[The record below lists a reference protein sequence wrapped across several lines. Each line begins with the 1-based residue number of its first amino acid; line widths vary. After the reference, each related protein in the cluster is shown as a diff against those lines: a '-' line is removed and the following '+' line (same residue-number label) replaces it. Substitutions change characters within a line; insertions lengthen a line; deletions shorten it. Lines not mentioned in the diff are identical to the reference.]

1 MIRFSNSVPT
11 SNIVVIKSRVVG
23 RNIRRP
29 KVLSA
34 SEYTAS
40 KTAVGVTSNAYDVA
54 LSPGMPDSNVDLGL
68 LYSNGYRY
76 QYIKYK
82 ATTAGCSEEIPDK
95 IITVQEQTDAGLIV
109 YDQTVSGY
117 TLVKA
122 YVGNSIVVPQQPN
135 PNVVT
140 IGFTPP
146 SKVEP
151 QLTNN
156 NNC

>member
-1 MIRFSNSVPT
+1 MIRFSNSGPA
-11 SNIVVIKSRVVG
+11 SNVTVIK
-23 RNIRRP
+23 NIRFKTNTRRP
-29 KVLSA
+29 QVLSA
-34 SEYTAS
+34 SEYIAR

-82 ATTAGCSEEIPDK
+82 ATTAGCSEEVPDK
-95 IITVQEQTDAGLIV
+95 IITVQEQTDAGIIY
-109 YDQTVSGY
+109 YDQSISGY

-135 PNVVT
+135 PNISTVAT
-140 IGFTPP
+140 RPP
-146 SKVEP
+146 SKLEL